1 MKFLK
6 VIYVSIGLLLIIIL
20 VGGNSVQKGSK
31 KPVRLKEPR
40 IAPLTES
47 QWNEEQIKLLTPY
60 KREDGS
66 VLNVVATLGRH
77 PKLFDR
83 FITFGLYVLREQTL
97 PDRDREILILRI
109 GWLCQAKY
117 EFGQHTLSG
126 KRVGLTDEEILR
138 ITKGPDEPGW
148 STFDAALIRVVDE
161 LYYDAIISDVTWK
174 VLSERYNEKQLMDV
188 IFTVGDYNMVS
199 WALNSLGVQ
208 LEKGVPG
215 FPQLTFKDRFKSDLK
230 PEK

>member
-6 VIYVSIGLLLIIIL
+6 EIFLPIGVFFIIIL
-20 VGGNSVQKGSK
+20 VGCNSVQKGAK

-40 IAPLTES
+40 LAPLTES
-47 QWNEEQIKLLTPY
+47 QWNEEQIKVLTPY

-83 FITFGLYVLREQTL
+83 FMPFGLYVLREQTL

-117 EFGQHTLSG
+117 EFGQHTLVG
-126 KRVGLTDEEILR
+126 RRVGLTEEEILR

-148 STFDAALIRVVDE
+148 STFDAALVRAADE
-161 LYYDAIISDVTWK
+161 LYYDAIISDATWK
-174 VLSERYNEKQLMDV
+174 MLSERYNEKQLMDV

-199 WALNSLGVQ
+199 WALNRLGVQ
-208 LEKGVPG
+208 LEKGMPG
-215 FPQLTFKDRFKSDLK
+215 FPEGSKR
-230 PEK
+230 

>member
-6 VIYVSIGLLLIIIL
+6 VIYISIGLLFIITL
-20 VGGNSVQKGSK
+20 VGCNSVQKGSK

-47 QWNEEQIKLLTPY
+47 QWNEEQIKLLTPF

-66 VLNVVATLGRH
+66 VLNVVATIGRH

-83 FITFGLYVLREQTL
+83 FMTFGLYVLREQTL

-117 EFGQHTLSG
+117 EFGRHTLAG

-148 STFDAALIRVVDE
+148 STFDAALVRVVDE
-161 LYYDAIISDVTWK
+161 LYYDSIISDATWK
-174 VLSERYNEKQLMDV
+174 VLSEGYNEKQLMDV

-199 WALNSLGVQ
+199 WALNSFGVQ

-215 FPQLTFKDRFKSDLK
+215 FPEGSKR
-230 PEK
+230 

>member
-6 VIYVSIGLLLIIIL
+6 VIYISIGLLFIITL
-20 VGGNSVQKGSK
+20 VGGDSVQKGSK

-60 KREDGS
+60 KRVDGS

-83 FITFGLYVLREQTL
+83 FIIFGLYVLREQTL
-97 PDRDREILILRI
+97 PARDREILILRI

-117 EFGQHTLSG
+117 EFGQHTLAG
-126 KRVGLTDEEILR
+126 KMVGLKDEEILR

-148 STFDAALIRVVDE
+148 SAFDAALVRAADE
-161 LYYDAIISDVTWK
+161 LYNDAIISDATWK

-188 IFTVGDYNMVS
+188 IFTVGGYNLVS
-199 WALNSLGVQ
+199 WALNSFGVQ

-215 FPQLTFKDRFKSDLK
+215 FPEGSKR
-230 PEK
+230 

>member
-6 VIYVSIGLLLIIIL
+6 VIYISIGLLFIITL
-20 VGGNSVQKGSK
+20 VGCNSVQKGTK
-31 KPVRLKEPR
+31 KPFRLKEPR
-40 IAPLTES
+40 LAPLTES

-83 FITFGLYVLREQTL
+83 FITFGLYVLQEQTL

-117 EFGQHTLSG
+117 EFGHHTLAG

-148 STFDAALIRVVDE
+148 STFDAALVRVVDE
-161 LYYDAIISDVTWK
+161 LYYDAIISDATWK
-174 VLSERYNEKQLMDV
+174 VLSEGYNEKQLMDV

-215 FPQLTFKDRFKSDLK
+215 FPEGSKR
-230 PEK
+230 

>member
-6 VIYVSIGLLLIIIL
+6 VIYITIGLLFIIIL
-20 VGGNSVQKGSK
+20 LGGDSVQKGSK
-31 KPVRLKEPR
+31 NPVRLKEPR

-117 EFGQHTLSG
+117 EFGQHTLAG

-148 STFDAALIRVVDE
+148 SAFDAALVRVVDE
-161 LYYDAIISDVTWK
+161 LYYDAIISDATWK

-188 IFTVGDYNMVS
+188 IFTVGQYNLVS
-199 WALNSLGVQ
+199 WALNSLGVP
-208 LEKGVPG
+208 LEKGAPG
-215 FPQLTFKDRFKSDLK
+215 FPEGSKK
-230 PEK
+230 

>member
-6 VIYVSIGLLLIIIL
+6 VIYISIGLLFIITL

-31 KPVRLKEPR
+31 NPVRLKEPR

-47 QWNEEQIKLLTPY
+47 QWDEEQIKVLTPY
-60 KREDGS
+60 KRVDGS

-83 FITFGLYVLREQTL
+83 FFTFGLYVLREQTL

-117 EFGQHTLSG
+117 EFGRHTLAG
-126 KRVGLTDEEILR
+126 KRVGLKDEEILR

-148 STFDAALIRVVDE
+148 SAFDAALVRAADE
-161 LYYDAIISDVTWK
+161 LYYDAIISDATWK

-199 WALNSLGVQ
+199 WALNSFGVQ

-215 FPQLTFKDRFKSDLK
+215 FPEGSKK
-230 PEK
+230 

>member
-6 VIYVSIGLLLIIIL
+6 VIYISIGLLFIIIL
-20 VGGNSVQKGSK
+20 VGYNSVQKGSK

-66 VLNVVATLGRH
+66 ILNVIATLGRH

-83 FITFGLYVLREQTL
+83 FITFGLYVLQEQTL

-117 EFGQHTLSG
+117 EFGQHTLAG

-148 STFDAALIRVVDE
+148 STFDAALVRVVDE
-161 LYYDAIISDVTWK
+161 LYYDAIISDATWK

-215 FPQLTFKDRFKSDLK
+215 FPEGSKR
-230 PEK
+230 

>member
-6 VIYVSIGLLLIIIL
+6 VIYISIGLLFIITL
-20 VGGNSVQKGSK
+20 VGCDSVQKGSK

-40 IAPLTES
+40 LAPLMES

-66 VLNVVATLGRH
+66 VSNVAATLGRH

-117 EFGQHTLSG
+117 EFGQHTLAG

-148 STFDAALIRVVDE
+148 SAFDEALVRAADE
-161 LYYDAIISDVTWK
+161 LYYDAIISDATWK
-174 VLSERYNEKQLMDV
+174 VLSDRYNEKQLMDV

-199 WALNSLGVQ
+199 WALNSFGVQ

-215 FPQLTFKDRFKSDLK
+215 FPEGSKR
-230 PEK
+230 

>member
-6 VIYVSIGLLLIIIL
+6 VIYISIGLLFIITL
-20 VGGNSVQKGSK
+20 MGCNSAQKGSK

-40 IAPLTES
+40 IVPLTES
-47 QWNEEQIKLLTPY
+47 QWDKEQIKLLTPF

-66 VLNVVATLGRH
+66 VLNVVATIGRH
-77 PKLFDR
+77 PKLLDR
-83 FITFGLYVLREQTL
+83 FITFGLYVLQEQTL

-117 EFGQHTLSG
+117 EFGRHTLSG

-148 STFDAALIRVVDE
+148 STFDAALVRAADE
-161 LYYDAIISDVTWK
+161 LYYDAIISNTTWK

-199 WALNSLGVQ
+199 WALNSFGVQ

-215 FPQLTFKDRFKSDLK
+215 FPEGSKR
-230 PEK
+230 

>member
-6 VIYVSIGLLLIIIL
+6 VIYVSIGLLFIIIL
-20 VGGNSVQKGSK
+20 LGGDSVQKGSK

-47 QWNEEQIKLLTPY
+47 QWDEAQIKLLTPY

-97 PDRDREILILRI
+97 PGRDREILILRI

-117 EFGQHTLSG
+117 EFGQHTLAG

-138 ITKGPDEPGW
+138 ITKGPGEPGW
-148 STFDAALIRVVDE
+148 STFDAALVRVVDE
-161 LYYDAIISDVTWK
+161 LYYDAIISDATWK
-174 VLSERYNEKQLMDV
+174 VLSEGYNEKQLRDV

-208 LEKGVPG
+208 LEKGGPVE
-215 FPQLTFKDRFKSDLK
+215 TVISECR
-230 PEK
+230 